1 MAEELN
7 LDEQLAERGREEAE
21 LQFKSFT
28 NETALELGLL
38 ILETARQERKLVTID
53 IERHG
58 QQLFHYAMEGTT
70 PDNDQWII
78 RKKNVVKR
86 FNKSSYHV
94 GLLLANSGKS
104 IEERYFLDPLQY
116 SAHGG
121 SFPLIIKDV
130 GIVGAISVSGLPQ
143 EEDHRLV
150 VKVIREYLQS
160 FNPTAL
166 Q

>member
-1 MAEELN
+1 MAQEIN
-7 LDEQLAERGREEAE
+7 IDERLAELAKEEEE

-28 NETALELGLL
+28 NETALELGML
-38 ILETARQERKLVTID
+38 ILKTARQEGKKVTID

-86 FNKSSYHV
+86 FNKSSFHV
-94 GLLLANSGKS
+94 GLLLQKSGKS
-104 IEERYFLDPLQY
+104 IAERYCVDPLQY

-130 GIVGAISVSGLPQ
+130 GVVGTITVSGLPQ

-150 VKVIREYLQS
+150 VRVIRQFLQ
-160 FNPTAL
+160 A
-166 Q
+166 

>member
-1 MAEELN
+1 MAQEINIDERLVELA
-7 LDEQLAERGREEAE
+7 QEEAE

-28 NETALELGLL
+28 NETALELGML
-38 ILETARQERKLVTID
+38 ILKTARQEGKRVTID

-58 QQLFHYAMEGTT
+58 QLLFHYAMEGTT

-86 FNKSSYHV
+86 FNKSSLHV
-94 GLLLANSGKS
+94 GLLLQKSGKS
-104 IEERYFLDPLQY
+104 IAERYFVDPFQY

-130 GIVGAISVSGLPQ
+130 GVVGTITVSGLPQ

-150 VKVIREYLQS
+150 VNVIRQFLQ
-160 FNPTAL
+160 A
-166 Q
+166 